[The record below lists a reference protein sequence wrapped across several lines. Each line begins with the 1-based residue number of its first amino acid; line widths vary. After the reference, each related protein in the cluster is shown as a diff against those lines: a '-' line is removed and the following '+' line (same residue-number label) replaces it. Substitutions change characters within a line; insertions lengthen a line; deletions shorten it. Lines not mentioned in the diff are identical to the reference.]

1 MPNMIRFVA
10 NTIGFLEQDVRD
22 LFSLF
27 LFMFACTAPVWVGG
41 ILDLINS

>member
-27 LFMFACTAPVWVGG
+27 LFVAACTAPVWVGG
-41 ILDLINS
+41 ILDIINS